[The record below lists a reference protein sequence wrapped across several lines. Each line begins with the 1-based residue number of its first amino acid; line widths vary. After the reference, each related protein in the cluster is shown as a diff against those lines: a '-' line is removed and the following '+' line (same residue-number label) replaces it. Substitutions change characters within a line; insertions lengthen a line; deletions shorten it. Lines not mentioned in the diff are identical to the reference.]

1 MVYIAFPLGKERR
14 NGKFIKGFNTNP
26 RPQGISLPVKQF
38 STFISLLPQIETTLH
53 ERGEVVSRPI
63 YRYMPPDEKD
73 PHKDEKT
80 PSDSQMGKQNFEE
93 TSDED

>member
-1 MVYIAFPLGKERR
+1 MVSIREYYEKDGQALPGK
-14 NGKFIKGFNTNP
+14 K
-26 RPQGISLPVKQF
+26 
-38 STFISLLPQIETTLH
+38 IETTLH